1 VSEEPSLLVETAFGL
16 AELDLATGELLA
28 LEASDP
34 LPREDPGGLGLP
46 LVLAVSR
53 VGSRV
58 VAALDRRPPLAV
70 SDDTGI
76 TWREA
81 GGGLPRLTSV
91 AIAPEQPDLIAAA
104 SATRVFVSAD
114 GGRFWRSLPTELED
128 VVAVGWAGR

>member
-1 VSEEPSLLVETAFGL
+1 MSEEPSLLVETAFGL

-34 LPREDPGGLGLP
+34 LPRDDPGSVGLP

-53 VGSRV
+53 LGSRV
-58 VAALDRRPPLAV
+58 VAVLDRRPPLAI

-91 AIAPEQPDLIAAA
+91 AIAPEQPDLIAAS

-114 GGRFWRSLPTELED
+114 GGLFWRALPAELED
-128 VVAVGWAGR
+128 VVAVGWANR